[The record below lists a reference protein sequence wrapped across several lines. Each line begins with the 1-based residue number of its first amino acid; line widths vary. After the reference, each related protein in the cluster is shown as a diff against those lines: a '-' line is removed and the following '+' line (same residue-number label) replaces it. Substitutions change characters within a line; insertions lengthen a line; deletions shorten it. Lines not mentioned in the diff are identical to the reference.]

1 MTRRMEIDAPYCWNY
16 FFFASLRKVP
26 SFLSLLV
33 FRPSLL
39 RMVPVDS
46 PSIFSSIP
54 TLQSLRIFRRVIFD
68 LQDAEVLNTYNC
80 VYVNIL
86 YTKG

>member
-1 MTRRMEIDAPYCWNY
+1 
-16 FFFASLRKVP
+16 
-26 SFLSLLV
+26 
-33 FRPSLL
+33 
-39 RMVPVDS
+39 MVPVGS